1 MKRFSIVV
9 LSFICTVQILLAS
22 DTINSVSNEPISL
35 DEIRL

>member
-9 LSFICTVQILLAS
+9 LSFICAVQILFAL
-22 DTINSVSNEPISL
+22 DTINSVSNEQISL